1 MREDKKIKFEK
12 IKKTASALFETD
24 RTSSQCRR
32 RDIFSPGPG
41 CPMTSALLNVK
52 REAVFERVSFRVR
65 FQQSGLAYAVT
76 PRWMAR
82 VCGVSLRA

>member
-1 MREDKKIKFEK
+1 
-12 IKKTASALFETD
+12 
-24 RTSSQCRR
+24 
-32 RDIFSPGPG
+32 
-41 CPMTSALLNVK
+41 MTSALLNAE